1 MTGLT
6 RYAPFALA
14 ALLLATLAVILI
26 YDCWISLTNVPG
38 GQTASSVLREWI
50 TAEPVLVLLTG
61 ILLGHLFWTPK

>member
-1 MTGLT
+1 
-6 RYAPFALA
+6 
-14 ALLLATLAVILI
+14 
-26 YDCWISLTNVPG
+26 VPG